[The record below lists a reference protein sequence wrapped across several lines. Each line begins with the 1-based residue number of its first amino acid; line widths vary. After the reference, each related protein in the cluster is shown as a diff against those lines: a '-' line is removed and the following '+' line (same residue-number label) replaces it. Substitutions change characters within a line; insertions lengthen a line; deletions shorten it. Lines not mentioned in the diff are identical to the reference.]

1 MAIYNAET
9 QRRRGKAEKPINKLF
24 SSIFTPLRLCVSA
37 LKFAFLLL
45 ALLSFGCE
53 NNQSA
58 VAPAP
63 TNENRAAS
71 TNTNA
76 EKKPELLPKNP
87 QTPFERALFSI
98 RVEDFEQVLVF
109 RRKDGGAFTEEDK
122 DFLRKNQEQNVDRRV
137 NRWIACDDGKCFIAG
152 TNFEFSRENL
162 VALQNRFDI
171 KDYSKSNEPAELV
184 LPPAAESK

>member
-1 MAIYNAET
+1 MLKKIAV
-9 QRRRGKAEKPINKLF
+9 L
-24 SSIFTPLRLCVSA
+24 IFASLA
-37 LKFAFLLL
+37 FA
-45 ALLSFGCE
+45 CE

-63 TNENRAAS
+63 TNENSAAGTS
-71 TNTNA
+71 ANA
-76 EKKPELLPKNP
+76 NASKKPELLPKNP

-184 LPPAAESK
+184 LPPAEEKKS